1 MRRAPGGARSLA
13 AAAAAARHLA
23 AALLALALSAAGC
36 GGMERG
42 DGAGDGPPEMEVLFR
57 VDSLSSPES
66 VAWDAVRQRWL
77 VTNVADGEEGTGT
90 GFITAVSADGDRVTL
105 RAYGAGTPGL
115 RLDGPRGIAVR
126 GDRAFVADLR
136 RVVALDLAG
145 DSALWSR
152 EPEGSELLNDVAV
165 APSGGVYVSDTRAG
179 AVWWMAADGSEVR
192 RIGAAGSLRGPSGLL
207 VEGAAD
213 AGSDG
218 AAGSG
223 GVAGGGRVLVA
234 GWEGAVLSLAPDSS
248 VTLMAGSP
256 EFGHLEGLQSAPD
269 GGLLV
274 SDFDAGR
281 IHHLRRKGEGVWQAG
296 VAWLTGLRQPS
307 DFLVRD
313 SVLAV
318 PELGAGRVTFYRI
331 GGG

>member
-1 MRRAPGGARSLA
+1 MSRPPAGPARC
-13 AAAAAARHLA
+13 LA

-42 DGAGDGPPEMEVLFR
+42 GAGDGPPELEVLFR

-66 VAWDAVRQRWL
+66 VAWDGARERWL
-77 VTNVADGEEGTGT
+77 ITNGADGEEGAGT
-90 GFITAVSADGDRVTL
+90 GFITAVSAGGERIVL
-105 RAYGAGTPGL
+105 RAYGAATPGL

-152 EPEGSELLNDVAV
+152 ELEGSEFLNDVAA
-165 APSGGVYVSDTRAG
+165 APSGGVYVSDTRG
-179 AVWWMAADGSEVR
+179 DAVWWVASDGSEAR
-192 RIGAAGSLRGPSGLL
+192 RIGAAGSLRGPNGLL
-207 VEGAAD
+207 AEEAAD
-213 AGSDG
+213 GADGGADG
-218 AAGSG
+218 AART
-223 GVAGGGRVLVA
+223 GRVLVA

-256 EFGHLEGLQSAPD
+256 DFGHLDGLQPAPD

-274 SDFDAGR
+274 SDFSSGR
-281 IHHLRRKGEGVWQAG
+281 VHHLRRKGEGVWQAG
-296 VAWLTGLRQPS
+296 VAWLTGLDQPA

-313 SVLAV
+313 SVLAL
-318 PELGAGRVTFYRI
+318 PELAAGRVTFYRI

>member
-13 AAAAAARHLA
+13 AA
-23 AALLALALSAAGC
+23 LLAVALSAAGC

-42 DGAGDGPPEMEVLFR
+42 DGGGDGAPEMEVLFR

-66 VAWDAVRQRWL
+66 VAWDGTRGRWL
-77 VTNVADGEEGTGT
+77 ITNVADGEEGAGT
-90 GFITAVSADGDRVTL
+90 GFVTAVSADGERTVL

-126 GDRAFVADLR
+126 GDLAFVADLR

-152 EPEGSELLNDVAV
+152 ELEGSELLNDVAA
-165 APSGGVYVSDTRAG
+165 APSGGVYVSDTRVG

-192 RIGAAGSLRGPSGLL
+192 RIGAVGSLRGPSGLL
-207 VEGAAD
+207 AEDAVDAGAD
-213 AGSDG
+213 ARDG
-218 AAGSG
+218 T
-223 GVAGGGRVLVA
+223 GRVLVA
-234 GWEGAVLSLAPDSS
+234 SWEGAVLSLAPDSS

-256 EFGHLEGLQSAPD
+256 DFGHLDGLQAAPD

-274 SDFDAGR
+274 SDFEAGR

-331 GGG
+331 AGG